1 MATFKVMKNLK
12 FLALTVT
19 LAVTAQSMAFDP
31 VKAKKN
37 CERIYKT
44 YNACGKEISVQGE
57 SFYFPKTNTYLRC
70 TDGRDLKFYERMNN
84 MDMASIFQIPYETG
98 VISLPEKR
106 LNNDPGRL
114 RAEDLLKTVYG
125 ESEDAARKNLVT
137 INFLGH
143 QIKFQKKL
151 GAAKALQKVSDEI
164 EVARKADPSISEF
177 LKDFLSKKEKPGTF
191 NWRVIAGTN
200 RLSLHS
206 FGIAIDMV
214 VPQVKAQ
221 YWLWDEKERN
231 PELAKQGEV
240 AYENIHYISQ
250 KTPKF
255 HPTVVKIFESN
266 GFIWGGKWNH
276 YDTMHFEYRPEFY
289 SNYKI
294 NCP

>member
-1 MATFKVMKNLK
+1 MTLTATF
-12 FLALTVT
+12 
-19 LAVTAQSMAFDP
+19 QSMAFDP
-31 VKAKKN
+31 AKAKKN
-37 CERIYKT
+37 CERIYNT
-44 YNACGKEISVQGE
+44 YNACGKEISVQGD
-57 SFYFPKTNTYLRC
+57 SFFFPKTNSYMLC
-70 TDGRDLKFYERMNN
+70 SDGQDLKFYERMKK
-84 MDMASIFQIPYETG
+84 MDMSSIFQIPYETG

-114 RAEDLLKTVYG
+114 RAEDLLKTVFG
-125 ESEDAARKNLVT
+125 ESEEAARKNLVT

-143 QIKFQKKL
+143 KVKFQKKL

-164 EVARKADPSISEF
+164 EKARKTDPSISEF

-231 PELAKQGEV
+231 PELAAKGEV

-250 KTPKF
+250 KTPQF

-289 SNYKI
+289 PNYKI